1 MTKTVKGAFTGK
13 MGGIIL
19 AILSVIVML
28 LIVVLGPLFFWVGVA
43 CVLWWSG
50 QVVRGIALCAAG
62 LVFIVLSAHLI
73 QRMTERQK
81 EAIRRDFSR

>member
-1 MTKTVKGAFTGK
+1 
-13 MGGIIL
+13 
-19 AILSVIVML
+19 ML

-73 QRMTERQK
+73 QRMAERQK